1 MHLVK
6 RFVRQ
11 GYLAPAPDPAVS
23 RTQPL
28 RLRLPFLSISPDL
41 AQPALRGAS
50 VAIQICNRLPI
61 GNPLSRDLFFQRR
74 TCATALYNLGD
85 LWNTVKYVVKCKN
98 DHTLSLAFRG
108 TVPYAGRQFRDERE

>member
-1 MHLVK
+1 MPLAKH
-6 RFVRQ
+6 FVRQ
-11 GYLAPAPDPAVS
+11 GYFASAPDPAVS

-61 GNPLSRDLFFQRR
+61 GNPLLRDLFFQQR
-74 TCATALYNLGD
+74 TCATGLYNLGD
-85 LWNTVKYVVKCKN
+85 LWNTVKCVVRIKKQL
-98 DHTLSLAFRG
+98 HAFPRSSWNSSVCR
-108 TVPYAGRQFRDERE
+108 T